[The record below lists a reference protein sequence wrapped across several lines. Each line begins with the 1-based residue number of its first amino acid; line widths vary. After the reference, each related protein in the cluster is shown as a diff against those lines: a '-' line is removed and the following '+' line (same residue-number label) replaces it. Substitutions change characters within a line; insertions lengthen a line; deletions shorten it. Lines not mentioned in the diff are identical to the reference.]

1 MASAAVRVY
10 IVFSPR
16 LKTGLADLHPII
28 TSQIERSSYANHGM
42 VTASATVSLTGPY
55 ALQGRQAAR
64 GLELWAS
71 ADQIQLQIVDD
82 TGSATTARDVY
93 RRWLGGRVD
102 LLLGPYGSGL
112 VRQVGPIVS
121 RHGALLWNHG
131 GSADD
136 LARPLV
142 VPVSAPAS
150 TYFRGAVELAHR
162 RGLPRVVFAQGR
174 GRFASAVI
182 SGARQLA
189 AELGLAVQDVPLPEW
204 ATAGSL
210 TEAAVLIVGTFTEDM
225 AVVEQIRAGPEPG
238 LLGCVAAGLLEFGN
252 RLGRAADGVVGP
264 VQWIP
269 NAAAPQVG
277 PSGVAFSQRYESENG
292 QPPDYVAAQAAAAGY
307 LAAEAHRRRYKHH
320 QLNRW
325 KTTTMLGNF
334 ALDESWRQIG
344 HSPITIQWRGGRQ
357 KRAT

>member
-16 LKTGLADLHPII
+16 LKSGLADLHPII
-28 TSQIERSSYANHGM
+28 TSRIERSSYANYGM
-42 VTASATVSLTGPY
+42 VTASATVSLTGPL

-71 ADQIQLQIVDD
+71 TDQIQLQIVDD
-82 TGSATTARDVY
+82 VGSATTARDAY
-93 RRWLGGRVD
+93 RRWLDGRVD
-102 LLLGPYGSGL
+102 VLIGPYGSGL

-121 RHGALLWNHG
+121 GHGALLWNHG

-136 LARPLV
+136 LIRPLV

-182 SGARQLA
+182 SGAHQRA
-189 AELGLAVQDVPLPEW
+189 AQLGLAVQDVPLAEW

-210 TEAAVLIVGTFTEDM
+210 TEAAVLIVGTFTEDL
-225 AVVEQIRAGPEPG
+225 AVVEQIRAGPQPG
-238 LLGCVAAGLLEFGN
+238 LLGCVAAGLLEFGY

-264 VQWIP
+264 VQWISNP
-269 NAAAPQVG
+269 ATPQVG
-277 PSGVAFSQRYESENG
+277 PSGAAFSQRYESENG
-292 QPPDYVAAQAAAAGY
+292 EPPGYVAAQAAAAGY
-307 LAAEAHRRRYKHH
+307 LAAEAHRRRYQHH

-334 ALDESWRQIG
+334 ALDESWRQVG
-344 HSPITIQWRGGRQ
+344 HSPITIEWRDGRQ
-357 KRAT
+357 ERAT

>member
-1 MASAAVRVY
+1 
-10 IVFSPR
+10 
-16 LKTGLADLHPII
+16 
-28 TSQIERSSYANHGM
+28 M
-42 VTASATVSLTGPY
+42 VTASATVSLTGPL
-55 ALQGRQAAR
+55 ALQGRQAAC

-71 ADQIQLQIVDD
+71 TDQIQLQIVDD
-82 TGSATTARDVY
+82 VGSATTARDVY
-93 RRWLGGRVD
+93 RRWLDGRVD
-102 LLLGPYGSGL
+102 VLLGPYGSGL

-121 RHGALLWNHG
+121 GHGALLWNHG

-136 LARPLV
+136 LIRPLV

-150 TYFRGAVELAHR
+150 TYFRGTVELAHR
-162 RGLPRVVFAQGR
+162 RGLPRVVFAQGK

-182 SGARQLA
+182 SGAHQRA
-189 AELGLAVQDVPLPEW
+189 AQLGLAVQDVPLAEW

-210 TEAAVLIVGTFTEDM
+210 TEAAVLIVGTFTEDL

-264 VQWIP
+264 VQWISNP
-269 NAAAPQVG
+269 ATPQVG
-277 PSGVAFSQRYESENG
+277 PSGAAFSQRYESENG
-292 QPPDYVAAQAAAAGY
+292 EPPGYVAAQAAAAGY
-307 LAAEAHRRRYKHH
+307 LAAEAHRRRYQHH

-344 HSPITIQWRGGRQ
+344 HFPITIEWRGGRQ
-357 KRAT
+357 ERAT

>member
-16 LKTGLADLHPII
+16 LKSGLADLHPII
-28 TSQIERSSYANHGM
+28 TSRIERSSYANYGM
-42 VTASATVSLTGPY
+42 VTASATVSLTGPL

-71 ADQIQLQIVDD
+71 TDQIQLQIVDD
-82 TGSATTARDVY
+82 VGSATTARDAY
-93 RRWLGGRVD
+93 RRWLDGRVD
-102 LLLGPYGSGL
+102 VLIGPYGSGL

-121 RHGALLWNHG
+121 GHGALLWNHG

-136 LARPLV
+136 LIRPLV

-182 SGARQLA
+182 SGAHQRA
-189 AELGLAVQDVPLPEW
+189 AQLGLAVQDVPLAEW
-204 ATAGSL
+204 ATAESL
-210 TEAAVLIVGTFTEDM
+210 TEAAVLIVGTFTEDL
-225 AVVEQIRAGPEPG
+225 AVVEQIRAGPQPG
-238 LLGCVAAGLLEFGN
+238 LLGCVAAGLLEFGY

-264 VQWIP
+264 VQWISNP
-269 NAAAPQVG
+269 ATPQVG
-277 PSGVAFSQRYESENG
+277 PSGAAFSQRYESENG
-292 QPPDYVAAQAAAAGY
+292 EPPGYVAAQAAAAGY
-307 LAAEAHRRRYKHH
+307 LAAEAHRRRYQHH

-325 KTTTMLGNF
+325 KTTTMLGDF
-334 ALDESWRQIG
+334 ALDESWRQVG
-344 HSPITIQWRGGRQ
+344 HSPITIQWRDGRQ
-357 KRAT
+357 ERAT

>member
-1 MASAAVRVY
+1 M
-10 IVFSPR
+10 PEMP
-16 LKTGLADLHPII
+16 L
-28 TSQIERSSYANHGM
+28 
-42 VTASATVSLTGPY
+42 TASATMSLTGPH

-64 GLELWAS
+64 GLQLWAS

-82 TGSATTARDVY
+82 AGSPIRVRDAY

-112 VRQVGPIVS
+112 MRQVGPIVS
-121 RHGALLWNHG
+121 QHGALLWNHG

-136 LARPLV
+136 LIHPLV
-142 VPVSAPAS
+142 VPVAAPAS

-162 RGLPRVVFAQGR
+162 RGLARVVFAQGK
-174 GRFASAVI
+174 GGFPSAVI
-182 SGARQLA
+182 SGAHQRA
-189 AELGLAVQDVPLPEW
+189 AELGLAVQTVPLTAWP
-204 ATAGSL
+204 TAGSL
-210 TEAAVLIVGTFTEDM
+210 TESAVLIVGTFTEDL
-225 AVVEQIRAGPEPG
+225 AVVEQIRSGPEPN

-264 VQWIP
+264 VQWISD
-269 NAAAPQVG
+269 AATPQVG
-277 PSGVAFSQRYESENG
+277 PSGADFLQRYESENG
-292 QPPDYVAAQAAAAGY
+292 EPPDYVAAQAAAAGY
-307 LAAEAHRRRYKHH
+307 LAAEAHRRRYTHH
-320 QLNRW
+320 QLNLW

-357 KRAT
+357 ERAT

>member
-1 MASAAVRVY
+1 M
-10 IVFSPR
+10 
-16 LKTGLADLHPII
+16 L
-28 TSQIERSSYANHGM
+28 
-42 VTASATVSLTGPY
+42 TASATVSLTSTL

-82 TGSATTARDVY
+82 AGSPTTGGDAY
-93 RRWLGGRVD
+93 RGWLGGQVD
-102 LLLGPYGSGL
+102 VLLGPYGSGL
-112 VRQVGPIVS
+112 VRQVGPVVS
-121 RHGALLWNHG
+121 RQGALLWNHG

-136 LARPLV
+136 LTRPLV

-182 SGARQLA
+182 SGAHQRA
-189 AELGLAVQDVPLPEW
+189 EELGLAVQDVALAEA

-210 TEAAVLIVGTFTEDM
+210 TKAAVLIVGTFIEDLA
-225 AVVEQIRAGPEPG
+225 AVQQIRAGPEPG

-264 VQWIP
+264 VQWIAH
-269 NAAAPQVG
+269 AATPQVG
-277 PSGVAFSQRYESENG
+277 PSGAAFSQRYESENG
-292 QPPDYVAAQAAAAGY
+292 EPPDYVAAQAAAAGY
-307 LAAEAHRRRYKHH
+307 LAAEAHRRRYQHH
-320 QLNRW
+320 EIRRW

-334 ALDESWRQIG
+334 ALDQSWRQIG
-344 HSPITIQWRGGRQ
+344 HTPITIEWRGGRQ
-357 KRAT
+357 ERAT